1 VIRSE
6 KKLKELAGIFKKGNV
21 LFIARAIKSLRD
33 EEPFEGAIG
42 LLAEYYDSSSDKG
55 ISDLIEDFFNDIKH
69 QSARPEVMAEI
80 RKPWKQDTI
89 SMLVSS
95 CWQSGLDYSEY
106 SGDIASVFLEAD
118 YATAIECMTV
128 LEESAT
134 INTREQKDN
143 IIEIIKNSSRAFTRE
158 KAALTNELI
167 EILER

>member
-1 VIRSE
+1 MIRSE
-6 KKLKELAGIFKKGNV
+6 KKLNELAGILKKGNA
-21 LFIARAIKSLRD
+21 LFMARAIKSLRG

-42 LLAEYYDSSSDKG
+42 LLAEYYDNSSDEG
-55 ISDLIEDFFNDIKH
+55 ISGLIEDFFNDIKH

-106 SGDIASVFLEAD
+106 TGDFAAVFLEAD

-128 LEESAT
+128 MEESAKL
-134 INTREQKDN
+134 NTREQKDD
-143 IIEIIKNSSRAFTRE
+143 IIEIIKSSSRAFTHE
-158 KAALTNELI
+158 KTALTHELI
-167 EILER
+167 GILER